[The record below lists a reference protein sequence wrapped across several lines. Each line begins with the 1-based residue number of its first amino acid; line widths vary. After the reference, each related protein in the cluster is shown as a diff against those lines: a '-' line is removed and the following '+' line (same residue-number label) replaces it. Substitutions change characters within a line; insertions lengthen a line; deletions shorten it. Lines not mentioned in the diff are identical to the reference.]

1 VNKNL
6 NNQDIN
12 GFKNIISI
20 PPNFDN
26 DEIKDKFNANLMNNI
41 SFYMNQP
48 IIDKSKQLSI
58 DNMYYF
64 GHS

>member
-48 IIDKSKQLSI
+48 IVDKSKQLSI
-58 DNMYYF
+58 DNMYI
-64 GHS
+64 

>member
-1 VNKNL
+1 MNKNL

-48 IIDKSKQLSI
+48 IVDKSKQLSI
-58 DNMYYF
+58 DNMYI
-64 GHS
+64 

>member
-1 VNKNL
+1 MNKNL